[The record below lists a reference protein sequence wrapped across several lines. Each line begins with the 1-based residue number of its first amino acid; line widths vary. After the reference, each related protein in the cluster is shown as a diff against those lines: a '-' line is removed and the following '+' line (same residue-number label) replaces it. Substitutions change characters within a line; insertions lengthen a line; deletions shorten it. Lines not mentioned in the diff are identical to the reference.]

1 MVARAGGDVGTGEIE
16 LVFRPHPLE
25 MNEDNELIREL
36 KDSSIRYIK
45 TTANATGTL
54 WGTFFLA
61 LSCAKLPTFLQ
72 TTSKIKKRKLV
83 S

>member
-1 MVARAGGDVGTGEIE
+1 MKKPRRTSENESGPGSSNDGNPGEGEDGGPIEAGEIE

-45 TTANATGTL
+45 TTANAT
-54 WGTFFLA
+54 
-61 LSCAKLPTFLQ
+61 SE
-72 TTSKIKKRKLV
+72 
-83 S
+83 